1 MMPKNLISIPFAFPR
16 HFFPRFLM
24 LLLLGSFVL
33 LALWS
38 CSREKPDPEARIVAR
53 VGDKTI
59 TVREFRRNYE
69 AGFAHLKTGPDRKRT
84 YLDYMIKEELLAL
97 EGYRRGF
104 DQSESVQNAQAKLL
118 NELMVE
124 ALIEREVKSKITVS
138 MDEIK
143 DAINKSKVS
152 FKFRYWPESSRE
164 KAQQIAAAMRERGY
178 AEVVDEQLRNNP
190 ERQINPQ
197 DFETDYKNW
206 MEVSPDVLEA
216 IKDLPYGD
224 ISDPVEIDGQYL
236 VFQVLDIRRQGVTTN
251 EYIGKAST
259 FEQMVYYRKLQEAVT
274 RYVSDLMSPKNVVTR
289 GESMKLLANA
299 VLEWHQRG
307 EGQFRDFATAV
318 QQAGT
323 DFPHLKALR
332 DQETAPFTTFKGG
345 QISIAAF
352 LKEFDPSRMR
362 VGYNG
367 KTEFLDIL
375 NNTVAIT
382 LRDHFLRRE
391 AERQQLQQTPAV
403 QQELA
408 LWRDKWVYNATRTH
422 FSLPAQVDSAEAAA
436 YFAAHQARY
445 RIRKDQKPDFQSL
458 SGRVKQ
464 DVYLEQNNRYL
475 TGKTDSLAAIFPVT
489 VYEEILDTVRVIDF
503 KKSRWA
509 GVQVFKS
516 GVNRPAYPA
525 VDPAWGAGLSGAAA
539 PPGQ

>member
-1 MMPKNLISIPFAFPR
+1 MLKDLMSIPLSFPR
-16 HFFPRFLM
+16 YILSRFLII
-24 LLLLGSFVL
+24 LLLSGFVL
-33 LALWS
+33 PLLWS
-38 CSREKPDPEARIVAR
+38 CSCEKPDPEARIVAR
-53 VGDKTI
+53 VGDKAI

-69 AGFAHLKTGPDRKRT
+69 AGFAHLKTGSDRKRT

-97 EGYRRGF
+97 EGYRQGF
-104 DQSESVQNAQAKLL
+104 DKSENVQNAEAKLRS
-118 NELMVE
+118 ELMVE

-138 MDEIK
+138 LDEIK
-143 DAINKSKVS
+143 EAINKSKVS

-178 AEVVDEQLRNNP
+178 GEVVDEQLRNNP
-190 ERQINPQ
+190 ERQINPK

-206 MEVSPDVLEA
+206 MEVSPEVLEA

-224 ISDPVEIDGQYL
+224 ISDPVEIGGQYL

-251 EYIGKAST
+251 EYISKAST

-274 RYVSDLMSPKNVVTR
+274 EYVSALMNPKDVVTR

-299 VLEWHQRG
+299 VLEWQQRG
-307 EGQFRDFATAV
+307 VGKFRDFASAV

-332 DQETAPFTTFKGG
+332 EQGAAPFTTFQGG
-345 QISIAAF
+345 QISIEEF
-352 LKEFDPSRMR
+352 LKEFNPSRMR

-408 LWRDKWVYNATRTH
+408 LWRDKWVYNAARSHFTR
-422 FSLPAQVDSAEAAA
+422 AVQIDSAAAVA
-436 YFAAHQARY
+436 YFDANKARY
-445 RIRKDQKPDFQSL
+445 RVRKDEEPDFAGMA
-458 SGRVKQ
+458 GRVKQ
-464 DVYLEQNNRYL
+464 DMYIQENNRHL
-475 TGKTDSLAAIFPVT
+475 AQKADSLAAIYPVT
-489 VYEEILDTVRVIDF
+489 IYAEVLDTIRVIDF
-503 KKSRWA
+503 EKSRWA

-525 VDPAWGAGLSGAAA
+525 VDPVWGAGLSGAAE
-539 PPGQ
+539 PEPGQ

>member
-1 MMPKNLISIPFAFPR
+1 
-16 HFFPRFLM
+16 
-24 LLLLGSFVL
+24 
-33 LALWS
+33 WS

-206 MEVSPDVLEA
+206 MEVSPEVLEA

-307 EGQFRDFATAV
+307 
-318 QQAGT
+318 
-323 DFPHLKALR
+323 
-332 DQETAPFTTFKGG
+332 
-345 QISIAAF
+345 
-352 LKEFDPSRMR
+352 
-362 VGYNG
+362 
-367 KTEFLDIL
+367 
-375 NNTVAIT
+375 
-382 LRDHFLRRE
+382 
-391 AERQQLQQTPAV
+391 
-403 QQELA
+403 
-408 LWRDKWVYNATRTH
+408 
-422 FSLPAQVDSAEAAA
+422 
-436 YFAAHQARY
+436 
-445 RIRKDQKPDFQSL
+445 
-458 SGRVKQ
+458 
-464 DVYLEQNNRYL
+464 
-475 TGKTDSLAAIFPVT
+475 
-489 VYEEILDTVRVIDF
+489 
-503 KKSRWA
+503 
-509 GVQVFKS
+509 
-516 GVNRPAYPA
+516 
-525 VDPAWGAGLSGAAA
+525 
-539 PPGQ
+539 